1 MPKKLDRCVKK
12 VMKQGKDKSSAY
24 AICNASL
31 KKENYSSHV
40 QQMLEQFDNE
50 HDLREKLKDIDSLI
64 ELFLIENPLD
74 PAYLTVQDYRAML
87 YSKLERYIGELG
99 EILDL
104 DVA

>member
-1 MPKKLDRCVKK
+1 MSKKL
-12 VMKQGKDKSSAY
+12 
-24 AICNASL
+24 
-31 KKENYSSHV
+31 ENYSTRV

-74 PAYLTVQDYRAML
+74 PAYPTIQDYRAMI
-87 YSKLERYIGELG
+87 YAKLERYIGELG
-99 EILDL
+99 EILNL